1 MIDYYADWC
10 VDCVRM
16 EKTTFADPA
25 VTAAL
30 RQNFVTLKVDVTDP
44 NDEDGKSL
52 KKRYNVFGPPATLF
66 IDTQGRLLEDKN
78 FYGYMEAGPFLS
90 LLESL

>member
-25 VTAAL
+25 VVAIL
-30 RQNFVTLKVDVTDP
+30 QQRFVTLKVDVTDP
-44 NDEDGKSL
+44 NNEQGKAL
-52 KKRYNVFGPPATLF
+52 KKRYSIFGPPATLF
-66 IDTQGRLLEDKN
+66 IDAQGRLLKDKN
-78 FYGYMEAGPFLS
+78 FYGYMKTGPFLS
-90 LLESL
+90 LIESL